1 MSYVSPIFD
10 ALKGRPVYDE
20 RDAETLNTA
29 SGRHGSARGACWF
42 KPETKRFFGSRVS
55 STFYLCFDKRVSYF
69 VTSEYTGFN
78 KQGRAYSVHQINWDT
93 GEVDTVE
100 SFLAYRPYTGAHR
113 KAKSL
118 VIQPYASEA
127 A

>member
-1 MSYVSPIFD
+1 MSNSESMSYVSPIFD

-20 RDAETLNTA
+20 RDAETLNTS
-29 SGRHGSARGACWF
+29 SGQHWF

-55 STFYLCFDKRVSYF
+55 STFYPCFDKRVSYF

-78 KQGRAYSVHQINWDT
+78 KQGRAYSVRQINWDT
-93 GEVDTVE
+93 GEVDTVGT
-100 SFLAYRPYTGAHR
+100 FLSYKSRAGAHA

-118 VIQPYASEA
+118 VIQSYANEA

>member
-29 SGRHGSARGACWF
+29 SGRHWF
-42 KPETKRFFGSRVS
+42 KPETKRFFGSRIGS
-55 STFYLCFDKRVSYF
+55 AFYPCFDKRLTYF
-69 VTSEYTGFN
+69 VTSEYTGFD
-78 KQGRAYSVHQINWDT
+78 KTGRAYSIRSINWDT
-93 GEVDTVE
+93 GEVDTVGT
-100 SFLAYRPYTGAHR
+100 FLAYKSRSYAHA
-113 KAKSL
+113 KAKGL
-118 VIQPYASEA
+118 VIQPYAANA

>member
-1 MSYVSPIFD
+1 MTYVSPIFD
-10 ALKGRPVYDE
+10 AMKGMPVYDE

-29 SGRHGSARGACWF
+29 SGRHWF

-55 STFYLCFDKRVSYF
+55 STFYPCFDKRVSYF

-78 KQGRAYSVHQINWDT
+78 KQGRAYSVRQINWDT
-93 GEVDTVE
+93 GEIDTVGT
-100 SFLAYRPYTGAHR
+100 FLSYKSRAGAHA

>member
-10 ALKGRPVYDE
+10 ALKGRSVYDE
-20 RDAETLNTA
+20 RDAETLNMA
-29 SGRHGSARGACWF
+29 SGRHWF
-42 KPETKRFFGSRVS
+42 KPETKRFFGSRIG
-55 STFYLCFDKRVSYF
+55 STFYPCFVRRLSYF

-78 KQGRAYSVHQINWDT
+78 KQGRAYSVRQINWDT
-93 GEVDTVE
+93 GEVDTVGN
-100 SFLAYRPYTGAHR
+100 FLAYRSYTGAHR